1 MPCNF
6 VRIHYFC
13 YLFQC
18 YIQKRM
24 IKYIV
29 GCLLLLPTILC
40 AQINTE
46 RMMAIGRN
54 ALYFED
60 YVLSIQYFN
69 QVINAKPYLSEPY
82 FFRGLAKINLD
93 DFKGAEIDCSQAIER
108 NPFVVSAYQVRGL
121 ARIKLD
127 DFQGATKDYKKALE
141 YDPENVNI
149 WHNLILCE
157 IQSEDFDSA
166 ESALDNLTRISPKYI
181 PAYLMKGEVA
191 LRQKDTIQALH
202 NFDKAIEMDKYDGN
216 AWASRAMVLLQ
227 QSKYKEAEADLD
239 QAIHLTS
246 KNAGNYINR
255 ALARFHQKNLRG
267 AMNDYDMAL
276 DIDPNNFIGYYNR
289 GLLRAQVGDDN
300 RAIEDFNM
308 VIKMEPDNMMALFN
322 RGVLLGQTGDY
333 KGAVKDFSAVIKEHP
348 NFLTGYH
355 YRAQARRKTG
365 DIKGAEADEF
375 KLLKSELDK
384 RSGTARNNKT
394 LADSSGDEDKTRK
407 KSDKDMNNFNKIV
420 VADNSDTEQQ
430 YKNEYRGKVQDRNVS
445 IELEPMYVLT
455 YYEKEGDLKHTIHYF
470 KYIDDL
476 NRKKLFPH
484 RLIITNREAA
494 LTEGQVKTHF
504 ASIDERTSEIVD
516 HPEEAKARFARAL
529 DFYLVQ
535 DFSSAIDDLTQSILL
550 DGSFFPA
557 YFNRALIRYKQ
568 LEYQKAEKGLSDAAG
583 GTLVHES
590 EVKALDYDI
599 VKNDLDK
606 VIALAPDFVYAYYNR
621 GNVLSVLKDYRAAI
635 ADYDKAIS
643 LDPEF
648 AEAYYNR
655 GLTHIFL
662 GNNRQ
667 GISDLSKAG
676 ELGIASSYN
685 IIKRFTEQNN

>member
-1 MPCNF
+1 
-6 VRIHYFC
+6 
-13 YLFQC
+13 
-18 YIQKRM
+18 M
-24 IKYIV
+24 IKNILI
-29 GCLLLLPTILC
+29 GLLLFPTLLY

-93 DFKGAEIDCSQAIER
+93 DFKGAEVDCSQAIER

-121 ARIKLD
+121 ARIKLS
-127 DFQGATKDYKKALE
+127 DFQGAVKDYKKALE

-149 WHNLILCE
+149 WHNLVLCE
-157 IQSEDFDSA
+157 IQREDFEGA
-166 ESALDNLTRISPKYI
+166 GNALDELTRISPRYT
-181 PAYLMKGEVA
+181 PAYLMKGEVE
-191 LRQKDTIQALH
+191 LRQKDTLQALR

-216 AWASRAMVLLQ
+216 AWASRAMVRLQ
-227 QSKYKEAEADLD
+227 QSDYKEAEADLD

-255 ALARFHQKNLRG
+255 ALARFHQNNLRG
-267 AMNDYDMAL
+267 AMSDYDLAL

-333 KGAVKDFSAVIKEHP
+333 KGAIKDFSAVIKEYP
-348 NFLTGYH
+348 NFLTGYQ
-355 YRAQARRKTG
+355 YRAMARRKTG
-365 DIKGAEADEF
+365 DIKGAEADEY

-384 RSGTARNNKT
+384 RSGNNRKNNA
-394 LADSSGDEDKTRK
+394 LADSSEDGDKTRK

-420 VADNSDTEQQ
+420 VADNTDTEQQ

-455 YYEKEGDLKHTIHYF
+455 YYEKDSELKNTIHYY

-476 NRKKLFPH
+476 NRQKLFPH
-484 RLIITNREAA
+484 RLLITNREAA
-494 LTEGQVKTHF
+494 LTEEQIKTHF

-516 HPEEAKARFARAL
+516 RPEDAKARFARAL

-535 DFSSAIDDLTQSILL
+535 DLSSAIDDLTKSILS
-550 DGSFFPA
+550 DGTFFPA

-568 LEYQKAEKGLSDAAG
+568 LEYQKAEEGMSTVAG
-583 GTLVHES
+583 GVS
-590 EVKALDYDI
+590 APIAEVKALDYDI
-599 VKNDLDK
+599 VKSDLDK

-621 GNVLSVLKDYRAAI
+621 GNILSILKDYRAAI
-635 ADYDKAIS
+635 ADYDKAIA
-643 LDPEF
+643 LDPDF

-676 ELGIASSYN
+676 ELGIATSYN
-685 IIKRFTEQNN
+685 IIKRFTEQKN